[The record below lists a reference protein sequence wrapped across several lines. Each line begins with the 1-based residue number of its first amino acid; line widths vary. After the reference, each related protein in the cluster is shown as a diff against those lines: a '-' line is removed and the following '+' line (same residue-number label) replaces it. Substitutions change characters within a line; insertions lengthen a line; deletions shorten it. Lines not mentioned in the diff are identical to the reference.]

1 MEEAESC
8 GVSMSHVWGQSEKQE
23 QGTIL
28 SVREE
33 GIILMQVP
41 QLRLQRDPELA
52 AENARLQPVQAVH
65 I

>member
-8 GVSMSHVWGQSEKQE
+8 GVPMSHVWGQSEKQE

-33 GIILMQVP
+33 GIVLMQVP
-41 QLRLQRDPELA
+41 QLRLQRDLELA
-52 AENARLQPVQAVH
+52 AEDS
-65 I
+65 